1 MTVFGLTMRSLLFR
15 PRTAGLALL
24 PLAVGVIA
32 AVIGLTA
39 DPAEFD
45 DVFGGMTANLTISL
59 VVALVALV
67 LAGNAFGDERDGGTL
82 PLLMAT
88 TTPRWRIVAAKLAA
102 AWLATW
108 VVCVPA
114 FLGCL
119 VLGLNAPGFAA
130 GDVLVS
136 VLVSG
141 LLAAGGYAALFVLLS
156 LVSSRGLLIGLAY
169 VVVWEGALA
178 GYTTALRNLSVGAFG
193 RRLVA
198 PPYSQ
203 VADTPFEVADI
214 GTVGAALILLG
225 VVAVAYAVSAWRLP
239 RLEIR

>member
-1 MTVFGLTMRSLLFR
+1 MSVFGLTMRGLLFR
-15 PRTAGLALL
+15 LRTAGLALL

-32 AVIGLTA
+32 GVVGLTA
-39 DPAEFD
+39 EPGELD
-45 DVFGGMTANLTISL
+45 DVFGGMAANLTVSL
-59 VVALVALV
+59 VIALVALV

-108 VVCVPA
+108 VVGIPA

-119 VLGLNAPGFAA
+119 VLGLSVPEFAA
-130 GDVLVS
+130 GDVVAS
-136 VLVSG
+136 ALVSG
-141 LLAAGGYAALFVLLS
+141 VLTAGGYAALFVLLS

-198 PPYSQ
+198 PPYAQ
-203 VADTPFEVADI
+203 VTDTPFEVADI
-214 GTVGAALILLG
+214 GTIGAAVILLG
-225 VVAVAYAVSAWRLP
+225 LVAVGYALSAWRLP

>member
-1 MTVFGLTMRSLLFR
+1 MSVFGLTLRSLLFR

-32 AVIGLTA
+32 VLIRLRA
-39 DPAEFD
+39 DADQLENAY
-45 DVFGGMTANLTISL
+45 GTLTANLTISL

-114 FLGCL
+114 VVGCI
-119 VLGLNAPGFAA
+119 VLGAGAPGFAA
-130 GDVLVS
+130 GDVVSSLVVSS
-136 VLVSG
+136 VLT
-141 LLAAGGYAALFVLLS
+141 AGGYAALFVLLS
-156 LVSSRGLLIGLAY
+156 LVSTRGLLIGLAY

-193 RRLVA
+193 RRLLA
-198 PPYSQ
+198 PPYAE
-203 VADTPFEVADI
+203 VTDTPFEVADV
-214 GTVGAALILLG
+214 GTVGAAVVLLLLA
-225 VVAVAYAVSAWRLP
+225 AVAYAVSTWRLP
-239 RLEIR
+239 RLEVR